1 MVDVDDASFLL
12 VDTANP
18 EDSLLKKESVAMLRQ
33 ALLEL
38 DFEDRE
44 IITLQHFRG
53 MSYDEIADLLGIT
66 KGTVMS
72 RLYYARK
79 KLGSLMR
86 RYYEQK

>member
-1 MVDVDDASFLL
+1 MVDVDDATFLL
-12 VDTANP
+12 IDKSNP
-18 EDSLLKKESVAMLRQ
+18 EKNLEKKEIAVKLRR

-53 MSYDEIADLLGIT
+53 MSYDEIANLLGIP

-79 KLGSLMR
+79 KLADLMR
-86 RYYEQK
+86 QFYE